1 MNQLTLLDKEC
12 LIFMDFKWSIFLPR

>member
-1 MNQLTLLDKEC
+1 MNQLTLLDKET